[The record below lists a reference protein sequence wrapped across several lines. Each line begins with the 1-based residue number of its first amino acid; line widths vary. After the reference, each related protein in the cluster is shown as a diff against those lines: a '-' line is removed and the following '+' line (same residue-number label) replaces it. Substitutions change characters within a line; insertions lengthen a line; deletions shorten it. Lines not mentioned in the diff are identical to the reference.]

1 MCESLFQNRE
11 ADEVLPATLLFK
23 IFYFKTNKLGDK
35 RQNIITC
42 SSACLLA
49 HIFFLDSRPFSSILS
64 SKTFP
69 NSSHFSRFGQ
79 SKNTRKRKINNN
91 NNNKDNKNEEQLE
104 QRPKQKSAIAVSFL
118 STAAAGR
125 PFPS

>member
-1 MCESLFQNRE
+1 MCESLFQIGE

-23 IFYFKTNKLGDK
+23 IFYSKTNKLGDK

-42 SSACLLA
+42 SSACFLA
-49 HIFFLDSRPFSSILS
+49 HISSSSILVH
-64 SKTFP
+64 FP
-69 NSSHFSRFGQ
+69 PFFLQRPSQIPHISRA
-79 SKNTRKRKINNN
+79 SVKERTPERKRKI
-91 NNNKDNKNEEQLE
+91 KNDDDYENAEQLE
-104 QRPKQKSAIAVSFL
+104 QRPKQNSAIAVSFL

>member
-1 MCESLFQNRE
+1 MCESLFQIGE

-23 IFYFKTNKLGDK
+23 IFYSKTNKLGDK
-35 RQNIITC
+35 RQNMITC
-42 SSACLLA
+42 SSAYFLA

-64 SKTFP
+64 SKTFS
-69 NSSHFSRFGQ
+69 NSSHFSRLGQ
-79 SKNTRKRKINNN
+79 SKNTRKRKIENNDDDEN
-91 NNNKDNKNEEQLE
+91 AEQLE

>member
-1 MCESLFQNRE
+1 MCESLFQIRE

-23 IFYFKTNKLGDK
+23 IFYSKTNKLGDK
-35 RQNIITC
+35 RQNTITC
-42 SSACLLA
+42 SSACFLA

-64 SKTFP
+64 SKTFS

-79 SKNTRKRKINNN
+79 SQRKIKNNNN
-91 NNNKDNKNEEQLE
+91 NNNKNAEQLE